1 MDNSGMI
8 SEGVRKRGVPLA
20 GGWRV
25 LLAGGGRAVMA
36 GTQILLAS
44 VLLAA
49 CGGRQ
54 VSPLGPEE
62 RVERDALVEDIRTAD
77 TQELV
82 NAFNLLST
90 SEYTRYIRTE
100 QYDEED
106 FLIAYT
112 EHIAEVRLVNGERQ
126 VFVQQADSGGTFDY
140 GFFRR
145 FQSENVVTTDPVN
158 LVPLVLP
165 DEPVYLDARNMDR
178 YAFRELSDTLLWDR
192 QAQVVEARARPD
204 LADGLNVRRA
214 RHYIDRGSNILV
226 AMYIERVDLAL
237 LFREESSF
245 YVDVTLLPDGQ
256 GAVPNNTRF
265 ESRIRTPF
273 RGAYRVRTV
282 STYTDVRPIR

>member
-1 MDNSGMI
+1 MI
-8 SEGVRKRGVPLA
+8 SGWARSQRVLAPVCLLVP
-20 GGWRV
+20 GGWL
-25 LLAGGGRAVMA
+25 LLAGA
-36 GTQILLAS
+36 
-44 VLLAA
+44 LLAA

-54 VSPLGPEE
+54 VTPLGPDE
-62 RVERDALVEDIRTAD
+62 RAERDALVEDIRAAD

-82 NAFNLLST
+82 NAFGLLSR

-100 QYDEED
+100 QYDEQD

-112 EHIAEVRLVNGERQ
+112 EHIAEVRMVDGERQ
-126 VFVQQADSGGTFDY
+126 VFVQQADSGGSFDY

-145 FQSENVVTTDPVN
+145 FQSENVATTDPLN
-158 LVPLVLP
+158 LVPFVLP

-178 YAFRELSDTLLWDR
+178 YAFRELPDTLLWNR

-214 RHYIDRGSNILV
+214 RHYMDRGTRKLV

-245 YVDVTLLPDGQ
+245 YVDITLLADGT

-282 STYTDVRPIR
+282 STYTDVRLSGVATAPGPDGP

>member
-1 MDNSGMI
+1 MI
-8 SEGVRKRGVPLA
+8 S
-20 GGWRV
+20 GGIQWKRV
-25 LLAGGGRAVMA
+25 LVSGSF
-36 GTQILLAS
+36 LLAVGVFVS
-44 VLLAA
+44 A
-49 CGGRQ
+49 CGKRT
-54 VSPLGPEE
+54 VAPLGPDE
-62 RVERDALVEDIRTAD
+62 RAERDALVEDIRRAD

-82 NAFNLLST
+82 KAFDLLSR

-112 EHIAEVRLVNGERQ
+112 EHIAEVRIVDGERR
-126 VFVQQADSGGTFDY
+126 VFVEQADSAGAFDY

-145 FQSENVVTTDPVN
+145 FQSENVATTDPVN
-158 LVPLVLP
+158 LVPFVLP
-165 DEPVYLDARNMDR
+165 EEPVYLDARNMDR
-178 YAFRELSDTLLWDR
+178 YAFRELPDTLLWDR

-214 RHYIDRGSNILV
+214 RHFVDRGTQTLV

-245 YVDVTLLPDGQ
+245 YVDITLRPDGQ

-282 STYTDVRPIR
+282 STYTDVRPVQ